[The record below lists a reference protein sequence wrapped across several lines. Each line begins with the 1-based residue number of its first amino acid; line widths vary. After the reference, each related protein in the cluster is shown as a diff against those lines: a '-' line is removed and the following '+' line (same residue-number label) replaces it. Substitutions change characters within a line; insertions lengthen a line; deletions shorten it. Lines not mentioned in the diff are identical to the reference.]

1 MAYWV
6 LVIGAIIGFFL
17 LRKRIFGGLVVLG
30 VFIGA
35 IFLIIFILDWWSPVD
50 VRDYADVGV
59 YDAVI
64 EDPLKVGEDLASNV
78 YDRASELN
86 NKAKEVGDDIDTKL
100 GIEKGA
106 NGVWTTDS
114 GANNIKLEESVVQ
127 EEVST
132 NQGNLGFTVGDSNV
146 ESSVVSTDQGKQQVF
161 ITYEEAQH
169 KASQITPNLE
179 DQKLIQSMT
188 PYNLTKVE
196 GVTVIIQNT
205 EDGIT
210 ITTK

>member
-17 LRKRIFGGLVVLG
+17 LRKRIFGGLVALG

-35 IFLIIFILDWWSPVD
+35 VFLIIFILDWWSPVD

-64 EDPLKVGEDLASNV
+64 EDPLKVGEDIASNV
-78 YDRASELN
+78 YDRATELN

-106 NGVWTTDS
+106 NGVWSTGSGSKEEDS
-114 GANNIKLEESVVQ
+114 NTNNKD
-127 EEVST
+127 EVT
-132 NQGNLGFTVGDSNV
+132 NNQGNLGFTVGDSNV
-146 ESSVVSTDQGKQQVF
+146 GSSVLSTGQGKQQVF

-196 GVTVIIQNT
+196 GVTIIIQNT

-210 ITTK
+210 IKTK